1 MLSSIKPFCEKH
13 SLTNFMLSH
22 LEPCTACEA
31 RETET
36 LVHTLQNRWDTHSW
50 PGRCWHLNINLLELE
65 HPDYPIDVKTLR
77 ANPLCEVSNTV
88 IAATA
93 FALPSIPGED
103 NLHASLHIWLLLNFV
118 DSAEKMVLSLK
129 FLLAVFFP
137 CLSRFLAACSDLL

>member
-1 MLSSIKPFCEKH
+1 MLCSIKPFCEKH

-31 RETET
+31 RETEI
-36 LVHTLQNRWDTHSW
+36 LVRTLQNRWDTHSW
-50 PGRCWHLNINLLELE
+50 PGRCWHLNILSFPF

-77 ANPLCEVSNTV
+77 ANPLCEVGIAV

-103 NLHASLHIWLLLNFV
+103 NHHALLHIWLLLNFV
-118 DSAEKMVLSLK
+118 DSAEKNGAFSK
-129 FLLAVFFP
+129 NP
-137 CLSRFLAACSDLL
+137 C